1 MHILMGFFPAGNASR
16 PLAFDFPATAP
27 PRENPDPADGQRLLI
42 PTPDCNADEP
52 QHKSADWRFHGGLS
66 APPTQK
72 LHTKQ
77 RAALSLGDF
86 YPVDSQA
93 MAMTIMATELAQ
105 FGSNKG
111 LGAEGLS

>member
-1 MHILMGFFPAGNASR
+1 MRRREARSPASK
-16 PLAFDFPATAP
+16 
-27 PRENPDPADGQRLLI
+27 
-42 PTPDCNADEP
+42 TP
-52 QHKSADWRFHGGLS
+52 SGRFHGGLS

-93 MAMTIMATELAQ
+93 MTMTIMATELAQ